1 MKNNLWVSAVC
12 LLFAAAFNT
21 ATAGDVE
28 ILAAE
33 FRSDGGD
40 TWRVNV
46 TLQHGDT
53 GWDHYADNWHVVDAE
68 GRVLGDRVLHHP
80 HVDEQPFTRRLSG
93 VVIPEGTER
102 VFVEAHDT
110 VHGWS
115 PDRLEIDMRSAD
127 GGRIRVEP

>member
-1 MKNNLWVSAVC
+1 MKKRLCVSVAGI
-12 LLFAAAFNT
+12 LFAAVFNT

-28 ILAAE
+28 ILAAD
-33 FRSDGGD
+33 FRLVSKD
-40 TWRVNV
+40 TWSANV
-46 TLQHGDT
+46 TLRHGDM
-53 GWDHYADNWHVVDAE
+53 GWDHYADNWRVVDAD

-80 HVDEQPFTRRLSG
+80 HVDEQPFTRGLG
-93 VVIPEGTER
+93 GIVIPGGTER

-115 PDRLEIDMRSAD
+115 PDRLEVDMRSAD